1 VKDVSPKVSV
11 PVLAGAIITIAFAL
25 LRQYT
30 AVELGATEQA
40 AATVIVAAVLG
51 YLVPDPKRI

>member
-1 VKDVSPKVSV
+1 MKDVSPKVSI
-11 PVLAGAIITIAFAL
+11 PVLAGALITLLFAL

-30 AVELGATEQA
+30 TVELGATEQA

-51 YLVPDPKRI
+51 YFVPDPRRV